1 MLTLTVTEV
10 FRHGRRQIRRN
21 PHSQG
26 VACIKGTP
34 LMVSVVLDALA
45 EGLSIY
51 DICRQYP
58 PLKLGTVWP
67 LLPMEPS

>member
-1 MLTLTVTEV
+1 
-10 FRHGRRQIRRN
+10 
-21 PHSQG
+21 
-26 VACIKGTP
+26 
-34 LMVSVVLDALA
+34 MVSVVLDALA